1 MSVEGSS
8 GIQTLLEVEKESQKI
23 VQKARECRAQG
34 LKNARSEAQAVIEEY
49 RAQKEEA
56 FEKYKKELA
65 RFNLKEEE
73 LHNKVLNEKLENI
86 RQHAASKKG
95 ETIEKMIEIFTTGS
109 LEIHPNASLQ
119 IYQDLSI
126 KNLEQKPTI

>member
-49 RAQKEEA
+49 RLQKEQE

-65 RFNLKEEE
+65 GSNLKEEE
-73 LHNKVLNEKLENI
+73 LHNKILNDKLENI
-86 RQHAASKKG
+86 RQHAASKKE
-95 ETIEKMIEIFTTGS
+95 ETIEKYVITLFFLFSIFTI
-109 LEIHPNASLQ
+109 E
-119 IYQDLSI
+119 
-126 KNLEQKPTI
+126 